1 MPNILLRGECFST
14 NMYLFRCPSP
24 PKSLLWEDAFSK
36 TEAGILYLN
45 WPSSI
50 GPQLK
55 LNNIWFWPS
64 EVSIN
69 QFLVIFFF
77 YLKCLKSHFQ
87 VLEKKA
93 LLEEREHFFGGRN
106 FPFHASNKNVDS
118 FFNVEEIIRHHC
130 QLLWKQ
136 VCWSQKSWGWK
147 RKVILSNPFAQA
159 RLPRAGCSAQC
170 PDELYLQG
178 GRLPNLP
185 GQPVPKCSPFHCFL
199 MFRRKFLCFS
209 SCSLLLILNPTTR
222 VVITE
227 GNKITT
233 FSSKFQLFCPLLKIA
248 RNPQMRMQE
257 HNILSTWFTERLY
270 WGRRKW
276 NYSKIIL
283 LSAYLENKEENP
295 SILFFFFPNMHLQPS
310 QLQHQNIKRHFYPQ

>member
-1 MPNILLRGECFST
+1 MNALAQICIC
-14 NMYLFRCPSP
+14 FRCPSP

-118 FFNVEEIIRHHC
+118 FFNAEEIIRHHC

-136 VCWSQKSWGWK
+136 VCCEKDKESQNH
-147 RKVILSNPFAQA
+147 R
-159 RLPRAGCSAQC
+159 RAEVGK
-170 PDELYLQG
+170 
-178 GRLPNLP
+178 GR
-185 GQPVPKCSPFHCFL
+185 
-199 MFRRKFLCFS
+199 S
-209 SCSLLLILNPTTR
+209 SCPT
-222 VVITE
+222 
-227 GNKITT
+227 
-233 FSSKFQLFCPLLKIA
+233 PLLKPDYPEQVA
-248 RNPQMRMQE
+248 QHNVQM
-257 HNILSTWFTERLY
+257 SCT
-270 WGRRKW
+270 
-276 NYSKIIL
+276 SKVGDSQISL
-283 LSAYLENKEENP
+283 GNLCLSAVPFTVSWCSEGSSCVSVHAHY
-295 SILFFFFPNMHLQPS
+295 F
-310 QLQHQNIKRHFYPQ
+310 